1 MIKPKVLF
9 ILKKNETY
17 GFQTYTRRSSG
28 LWNSTEF
35 IVRALQARHIDA
47 RVCEVLDNDFID
59 RQVTEMRPDIVVIE
73 ALWVVP
79 EKFDILKK
87 LHPRVK
93 WFVHLHS
100 HMPFIATEGIAM
112 GWIHGYLKRGVDMI
126 ANSRESYEALQAI
139 VQREHLSYLPNVY
152 IREQHS
158 VKRNLVKDGEINVA
172 CFGAVR
178 PLKNQLLQ
186 ALAAIQFAK
195 ERGLF
200 LRFHINGTRTE
211 TGGEPVLKSI
221 RQLFEGLAPDV
232 GLLEEHHWME
242 PDHFLHELR
251 KKIDIGLQ
259 VSLTETFNIVGA
271 DYVSAGLP
279 TVFSKEVAWAGRF
292 SKAIDN
298 SVPDIVSKMHRAMS
312 TRCLVGWNQRFLLN
326 FSAQAQDMW
335 FEFVH
340 KITDPKV

>member
-1 MIKPKVLF
+1 VIKPKVLF

-17 GFQTYTRRSSG
+17 GFETYTRRSSG
-28 LWNSTEF
+28 LWNSTSF
-35 IVRALQARHIDA
+35 IIRALQARHVDA
-47 RVCEVLDNDFID
+47 RICEVLDNNFID
-59 RQVTEMRPDIVVIE
+59 RHVTEMRPDIVVIE

-79 EKFDILKK
+79 EKFDVLKK

-100 HMPFIATEGIAM
+100 HIPFLAIEGIAM
-112 GWIHGYLKRGVDMI
+112 NWIQEYAKRGVKMI
-126 ANSRESYEALQAI
+126 ANSKESYEALQPI
-139 VQREHLSYLPNVY
+139 VDREHLSFLPNVY

-158 VKRNLVKDGEINVA
+158 VKRNLVHEREINVG
-172 CFGAVR
+172 CFGAIR
-178 PLKNQLLQ
+178 PLKNTLIQ
-186 ALAAIQFAK
+186 ALAALQFAK
-195 ERGLF
+195 EKGLF

-211 TGGEPVLKSI
+211 TGGDPVLKNL
-221 RQLFEGLAPDV
+221 RQLFQGLPPDT

-242 PDHFLHELR
+242 PDHFLFQLR
-251 KKIDIGLQ
+251 KKLDIGLQ
-259 VSLTETFNIVGA
+259 VSLTETFNVVGA

-292 SKAIDN
+292 SKAADN
-298 SVPDIVSKMHRAMS
+298 SVPDIVSKMHRAMN

-326 FSAQAQDMW
+326 FSAKAQDMW

-340 KITDPKV
+340 KNVHPKV